1 MNQLS
6 KKTEMNK
13 ACENLAF
20 SMNALASFDSKKT
33 PPKSQFFGTEALL
46 KIKSRELME
55 LILKTQYTKKYFT
68 VQLLLIS
75 CIFVKIK
82 LSLNT

>member
-1 MNQLS
+1 MS
-6 KKTEMNK
+6 KT
-13 ACENLAF
+13 CENPAV
-20 SMNALASFDSKKT
+20 SMNTLAGFHSRKGPS
-33 PPKSQFFGTEALL
+33 KSQFFGTEASLNSEVWG
-46 KIKSRELME
+46 IDE
-55 LILKTQYTKKYFT
+55 LIRKPLYTKKYFT